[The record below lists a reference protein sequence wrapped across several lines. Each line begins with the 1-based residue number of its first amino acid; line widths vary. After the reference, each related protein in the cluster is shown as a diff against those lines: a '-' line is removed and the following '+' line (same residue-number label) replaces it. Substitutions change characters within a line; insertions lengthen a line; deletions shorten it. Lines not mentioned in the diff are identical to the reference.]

1 MIKASYGELRFSE
14 MTAKEVEIR
23 FNALDGSNTRPMA
36 MFKEGEGV
44 EKYAEHA
51 VYFERVR
58 SVEMEESSAEVQ

>member
-1 MIKASYGELRFSE
+1 
-14 MTAKEVEIR
+14 MTGKEVEVR

-36 MFKEGEGV
+36 MFAEGEGV

-58 SVEMEESSAEVQ
+58 GVQMEECNANVR